1 MARNDTIILP
11 QGVWTQLTNANASA
25 LRVQNLGGYTLQ
37 LQATAGAVAPT
48 SISGAVELRSGE
60 TLSAD
65 LTLAQLWP
73 GVTGA
78 NRVYAISDV
87 VAPVSVSH
95 ADG

>member
-37 LQATAGAVAPT
+37 LQATVGAVPP
-48 SISGAVELRSGE
+48 SDISGAVVLRSGE

-95 ADG
+95 ADA